1 MEMNNKLMPSNKRT
15 IAMIETIYND
25 EERTIFKGSIL
36 RETSKGWYTK
46 TEKKMLFEFPDTAL
60 ELGAIYSLEVQLASD
75 TTYDSL
81 YQVLNAKLVAC
92 ASYAA
97 MFPFCC
103 AAQT

>member
-1 MEMNNKLMPSNKRT
+1 MKISNKLIPSNKRT
-15 IAMIETIYND
+15 IVMIETIYKDKD

-81 YQVLNAKLVAC
+81 YQVLD
-92 ASYAA
+92 
-97 MFPFCC
+97 
-103 AAQT
+103 